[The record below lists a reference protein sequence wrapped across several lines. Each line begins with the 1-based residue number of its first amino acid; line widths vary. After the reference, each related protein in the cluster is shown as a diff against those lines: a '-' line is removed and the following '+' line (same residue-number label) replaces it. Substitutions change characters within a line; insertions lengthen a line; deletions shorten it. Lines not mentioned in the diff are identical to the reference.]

1 MYLYTKWNLSIFQ
14 SILQS
19 EQKHMDAILEL
30 LTVYNIDDP
39 AAAMVAGEF
48 TNSDL
53 QNLYNT
59 LITQGQV
66 SLEQALRVGAL
77 IEEVDIL
84 DLEDALTQ
92 TEKAD
97 IVRVYSNLLSGSE
110 NHLRSFTSQ
119 LSRQLGITY
128 EPVQL
133 DQEHYQQIISDQPG
147 RRGRAGN

>member
-1 MYLYTKWNLSIFQ
+1 
-14 SILQS
+14 
-19 EQKHMDAILEL
+19 MDAILEL

-110 NHLRSFTSQ
+110 NHLRSFT
-119 LSRQLGITY
+119 RHLGITY

-133 DQEHYQQIISDQPG
+133 DQEHYQLIISDQPVM
-147 RRGRAGN
+147 RGRAGN

>member
-1 MYLYTKWNLSIFQ
+1 
-14 SILQS
+14 
-19 EQKHMDAILEL
+19 
-30 LTVYNIDDP
+30 
-39 AAAMVAGEF
+39 
-48 TNSDL
+48 
-53 QNLYNT
+53 
-59 LITQGQV
+59 V